1 MRERPWKS
9 KKLMYQLYIVKKM
22 TEQQIADRLNTD
34 QSTINRWLKR
44 LELKK

>member
-9 KKLMYQLYIVKKM
+9 KKLMTYLCNVKGLS
-22 TEQQIADRLNTD
+22 EQQIAEKLKTD

-44 LELKK
+44 HELKK